1 MIIPGVTFI
10 NEGTICSEKKKN
22 ETASVNHLWT
32 FTPASLQTR
41 CSRHLLEEENI
52 FRGFFPPAVVA
63 FPVGA
68 AIVAI
73 RLLTIHPQSLSKSLL
88 CLSTPVLCPK
98 LLPPI
103 PTSPVPRTFLLSV
116 LESEGRLN
124 FPRGITTI
132 ALHSLRSYRSP
143 KNLIKSNPP
152 GRQFLYDEHV
162 LKRLTWAL
170 LVLQKRRLWSKIAY
184 LLSII

>member
-1 MIIPGVTFI
+1 MLIPGVTSI
-10 NEGTICSEKKKN
+10 NEGTVCSEKNK
-22 ETASVNHLWT
+22 TASVNHPWT
-32 FTPASLQTR
+32 FTPASLQTQ

-68 AIVAI
+68 TIIAI
-73 RLLTIHPQSLSKSLL
+73 RFLTIHPQSLSKSLL

-103 PTSPVPRTFLLSV
+103 LTSPVPRPFLLSV
-116 LESEGRLN
+116 LESESRSN
-124 FPRGITTI
+124 FPCGITTI
-132 ALHSLRSYRSP
+132 ALHSLRSYLSL
-143 KNLIKSNPP
+143 KNLIKSNPKP
-152 GRQFLYDEHV
+152 GRQFLCDEHV

-170 LVLQKRRLWSKIAY
+170 LVLKKKKTLK
-184 LLSII
+184 